1 MLKTD
6 NNKIIVSVETTA
18 ECDVKEKVKERI
30 EKVLQ
35 EEVNQCSKDYFRSI
49 KATVSLNLN

>member
-6 NNKIIVSVETTA
+6 NNKINVSVETTA
-18 ECDVKEKVKERI
+18 ECDVREIIKEKI

-35 EEVNQCSKDYFRSI
+35 DVVNQCSKEYYRNI
-49 KATVSLNLN
+49 KATVTLNLD